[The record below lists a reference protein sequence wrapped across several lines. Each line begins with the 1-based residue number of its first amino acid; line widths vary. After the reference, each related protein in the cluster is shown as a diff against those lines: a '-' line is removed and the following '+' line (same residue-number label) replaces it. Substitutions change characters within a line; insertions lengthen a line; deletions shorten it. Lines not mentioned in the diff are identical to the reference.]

1 MPVIT
6 ISREFGSGAT
16 KIAQHLCDVLGYSY
30 FDKDLMAQVAGEMD
44 VSQDNVVDF
53 SEDTYRMRSFFERL
67 FGRRHLQIED
77 HAAMASSTGTTPSVL
92 TVETLSEAAGIKLVR
107 DTIVAAYEQD
117 NVVIVGRGGQA
128 VLRDK
133 PGVLHVRM
141 IAPLGA
147 RAMRVKDRMGIT
159 LSEATDICRS
169 KDQSALAY
177 LSRFYHIDWD
187 NPLLYHMIINTGKWE
202 IADVAQVIIGA
213 LVNLKTV
220 AQL

>member
-16 KIAQHLCDVLGYSY
+16 QVAQHLCDVLGYSY
-30 FDKDLMAQVAGEMD
+30 FDKNLMAQVAGEMD

-67 FGRRHLQIED
+67 LGRRRLQIEAP
-77 HAAMASSTGTTPSVL
+77 AAKVSRTETAPSAL

-107 DTIVAAYEQD
+107 DTIVAAYERD

-147 RAMRVKDRMGIT
+147 RAMRVKERMGIT
-159 LSEATDICRS
+159 LSEATDLCRS

-177 LSRFYHIDWD
+177 LERFYQIDWD

-202 IADVAQVIIGA
+202 TEDVAQVIIGA
-213 LVNLKTV
+213 LMNLKTV
-220 AQL
+220 PQL

>member
-16 KIAQHLCDVLGYSY
+16 QVAQHICDVLGYSY
-30 FDKDLMAQVAGEMD
+30 FDKNLMALVAGEMA

-53 SEDTYRMRSFFERL
+53 SEDTYRMRGFFERL
-67 FGRRHLQIED
+67 FGRRRIHLEVPET
-77 HAAMASSTGTTPSVL
+77 ASAPASL
-92 TVETLSEAAGIKLVR
+92 AVETLSETAGIKLVQ
-107 DTIVAAYEQD
+107 DTILAAYERD

-147 RAMRVKDRMGIT
+147 RSMRVKERMGTT
-159 LSEATDICRS
+159 LAEATDLCRS

-177 LSRFYHIDWD
+177 LSRFHQIDWD
-187 NPLLYHMIINTGKWE
+187 NPLLYHLVINTGKWE
-202 IADVAQVIIGA
+202 IGDVAQVIIGA
-213 LVNLKTV
+213 LTMLKTV
-220 AQL
+220 QEL